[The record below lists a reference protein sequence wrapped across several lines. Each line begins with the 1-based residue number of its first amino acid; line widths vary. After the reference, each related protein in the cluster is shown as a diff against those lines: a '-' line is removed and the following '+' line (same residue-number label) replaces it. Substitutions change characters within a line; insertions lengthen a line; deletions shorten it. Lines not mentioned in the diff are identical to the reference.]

1 MALKTKP
8 FPKPAPPTSP
18 LSPDA
23 ALMGPRVT
31 PLEHMQLM
39 SPATWENFTCDWLHA
54 RGVHSRIEQYSG
66 SGDQGLD
73 VVAFESATNDTPW
86 DSYQCKHYGHKLA
99 PHHIWLELGKIVYY
113 TYSGEYSVPRKHHFV
128 APHGPGT
135 ELSKL
140 LHKPEQVRER
150 LLEEWES
157 KCRAQITSKHEIAL
171 DDTLKKYIDNFDF
184 SIVTAVSPHTIINDL
199 RNAPAVFLLY
209 FGGGIGDRGPIPA
222 PPLQV
227 QSSETNYVRALL
239 DAYEHRLGS
248 TLATPTDLIHQD
260 LSAHFAR
267 SRQEFYSAESL
278 RAFSRDNVPQ
288 GTFESLLDDV
298 HNGIVDVEQAQHTDA
313 VERVLAVVRHAK
325 ALQITS
331 NALIKV
337 TKPADRG
344 GMCHQLANDR
354 RVRWRR

>member
-8 FPKPAPPTSP
+8 FPKPVPPDSP
-18 LSPDA
+18 IGPDA
-23 ALMGPRVT
+23 AVMGPRVT

-39 SPATWENFTCDWLHA
+39 SPATWENVTCEWVHALRLHA
-54 RGVHSRIEQYSG
+54 RIEKYAG

-73 VVAFESATNDTPW
+73 VVAFASVTDDEPW
-86 DSYQCKHYGHKLA
+86 DSYQCKHYDHKLA
-99 PHHIWLELGKIVYY
+99 PSDIWTELGKLVFY
-113 TYSGEYSVPRKHHFV
+113 THVGEYTVPRRYHLV

-135 ELSKL
+135 ALSKL
-140 LHKPEQVRER
+140 LHKPKKVREG
-150 LLEEWES
+150 LLKEWDS
-157 KCRAQITSKHEIAL
+157 KCRTKITSTHDVVL
-171 DDTLKKYIDNFDF
+171 DDGLKKYIGDFDF

-199 RNAPAVFLLY
+199 RNVPAVFLLY
-209 FGGGIGDRGPIPA
+209 FGGGIGERGPIPA
-222 PPLQV
+222 PPPQV
-227 QSSETNYVRALL
+227 QASETNYVRALL

-248 TLATPTDLIHQD
+248 TLASPSDLTHQD
-260 LSAHFAR
+260 LGEHLAR

-278 RAFSRDNVPQ
+278 RTFSRDNVPH

-298 HNGIVDVEQAQHTDA
+298 HNGVVDVEQAKHPDA
-313 VERVLAVVRHAK
+313 VERVLAVVKHAK
-325 ALQITS
+325 ALQLTS

-354 RVRWRR
+354 RLRWRR